1 MNLEW
6 IMWVILAMLFFVV
19 ELIKPKW
26 VVFWFAIGS
35 VVAAITS
42 VVIPQ
47 FPSLLARLPMNIFYL
62 DIIIFFGV
70 SLILLAFARPIAT
83 RLFIP
88 EHRPTNIRAAVGREE
103 MCLEDIDNF
112 CKRGAVRLF
121 GTPWNARSSR
131 DDVIIKAGTK
141 VRIVDIDGLCL
152 VVEPVYQK
160 SSQLL
165 SEERRGE

>member
-1 MNLEW
+1 MSFEW
-6 IMWVILAMLFFVV
+6 IMWVILAMVFFVT

-35 VVAAITS
+35 VVATITS

-47 FPSLLARLPMNIFYL
+47 FPSLLNRLPMDIFYL

-70 SLILLAFARPIAT
+70 SLLLLALARPIAT

-88 EHRPTNIRAAVGREE
+88 EHKPTNIRAAIGRQEI
-103 MCLEDIDNF
+103 CLEDIDNS
-112 CKRGAVRLF
+112 CKKGAVRLF

-131 DDVIIKAGTK
+131 DDITIKAGAK

-152 VVEPVYQK
+152 VVEPLYQK

-165 SEERRGE
+165 SEERREK